1 MIWLSSLISDGM
13 VLQRNV
19 KNSIWGYGVPGRV
32 MELCFKDFTA
42 EFEIREDGY
51 FEFELPEEP
60 AGGPWEMWLYDGKDS
75 VTVRDILFG
84 DVFLLGGQSNMELPI
99 ERVMERYGGEIQ
111 QTSEDGIR
119 MFEVPKEYVFGE
131 KRQELEKGHWTKAE
145 GKELLLF
152 SAVGY
157 FAAKELHDREG
168 IPVGLLQTAVG
179 GTPVKSWCSE
189 ETIAHLGYDAGEIA
203 QCRQKGYPEKII
215 NAEEKRDL
223 LWRKEALTRGLDETE
238 TEKGSFR
245 VPGFFE
251 GTELKH
257 VYGGVR
263 FVKTIML
270 QQEDEP
276 EKGEAL
282 LYLGAIVD
290 GDVVLV
296 NGKQIGE
303 TGYRYPPR
311 IYRIPEGILH
321 AGENEIEVKV
331 LIFGE
336 GGGFVPGKSYELCY
350 GKNQEKKAVLAGE
363 WNYEIIHRMEELPQ
377 MTFFQ
382 FKSCGLYQGMLY
394 PIRKWKIKGCFFY
407 QGESNTE
414 RPETYE
420 EEFRAM
426 IEEWREL
433 WEMPEMPMIFVQL
446 AGFSEGKLHTEGI
459 KWAELREAQRK
470 TAKMP
475 HTMMVQAYDLGEY
488 NDLHPTEKK
497 TVGIRAALAAEKLIY
512 GRDVFCQAP
521 ELTEIV
527 YSGNNVQVTF
537 GPPCIVLH
545 TEKRTPDLKEM
556 PGIFLKEEGA
566 AVRGFEI
573 VHRDG
578 SRTAVKGR
586 LTGARTVEIAIPE
599 EADGISY
606 AWNDCPW
613 EANLYSDEE
622 LPVVPFTV
630 AIPLEGAESIRS

>member
-1 MIWLSSLISDGM
+1 MIRLSSLISDGM

-19 KNSIWGYGVPGRV
+19 KNRIWGYGVPGRTI
-32 MELCFKDFTA
+32 ELFFKSFTA
-42 EFEIREDGY
+42 KYEIGKDRY

-60 AGGPWEMWLYDGKDS
+60 AGGPWGMLLCDGEDS
-75 VTVRDILFG
+75 VVIRDILFG

-99 ERVMERYGGEIQ
+99 ERVMERYGDEIL
-111 QTSEDGIR
+111 QTSEDEIR
-119 MFEVPKEYVFGE
+119 MFEVPKEYVFGG
-131 KRQELEKGHWTKAE
+131 KRQELEKGFWTKARGE
-145 GKELLLF
+145 ELQLF
-152 SAVGY
+152 SAAGY

-179 GTPVKSWCSE
+179 GTPVKAWCSE
-189 ETIAHLGYDAGEIA
+189 ETIVRLGYDTEEIA
-203 QCRQKGYPEKII
+203 ECRQKGYPEKTIK
-215 NAEEKRDL
+215 AEEERDL
-223 LWRKEALTRGLDETE
+223 LWRREALTMDAGGEE

-251 GTELKH
+251 GTELEH

-263 FVKTIML
+263 FAKTITL
-270 QQEDEP
+270 AQEDEP

-290 GDVVLV
+290 ADMVWV

-303 TGYRYPPR
+303 TPYRYPPR

-321 AGENEIEVKV
+321 AGENVIEVKV

-336 GGGFVPGKSYELCY
+336 GGGFVPGKAYELCY
-350 GKNQEKKAVLAGE
+350 GKNKEKKAVLAGE
-363 WNYEIIHRMEELPQ
+363 WDYEIIHRMEELPQ

-382 FKSCGLYQGMLY
+382 FKACGLYQGMLY

-407 QGESNTE
+407 QGESNTG

-433 WEMPEMPMIFVQL
+433 WEMPEMPVIFVQL
-446 AGFSEGKLHTEGI
+446 AGFSDGKLHTEGTN
-459 KWAELREAQRK
+459 WAVLREAQRK
-470 TAKMP
+470 TAEMP

-488 NDLHPTEKK
+488 NDLHPTDKK
-497 TVGIRAALAAEKLIY
+497 TVGIRAALAAEKMIY
-512 GRDVFCQAP
+512 GREVFCQNP
-521 ELTEIV
+521 ELTEMV
-527 YSGNNVQVTF
+527 RSGNHVQLTF
-537 GPPCIVLH
+537 GPSCIVLH
-545 TEKRTPDLKEM
+545 TEKRTPDLKEV
-556 PGIFLKEEGA
+556 PGICLKEEGA
-566 AVRGFEI
+566 SVRGFEI

-578 SRTAVKGR
+578 SRTAAEGR
-586 LTGARTVEIAIPE
+586 LTGARTVEIAMPE
-599 EADGISY
+599 DADGISY

-613 EANLYSDEE
+613 EANLYSAEE
-622 LPVVPFTV
+622 LPAVPFTV
-630 AIPLEGAESIRS
+630 AVHSEGTGSIRF